1 MEKACVMEYY
11 ENETE
16 ISKPEA
22 GQKNEPQSLPA
33 EGQNGSRTSASDKTQ
48 SPRFATGRETGEAG
62 IAAVRAGEPAI
73 LHLEWNE

>member
-48 SPRFATGRETGEAG
+48 SPRFATGRETSEAG